1 MALFIDPP
9 VWPAHG
15 RLWSHLV
22 SDASFEELHQFA
34 AAHSVPRRGFE
45 RDHYDV
51 PARAYDPLVAAGATP
66 VSSRE
71 VVRRLTAAG
80 LRRRKSGAPAPRPAG
95 RGLLRTPRLRNGDL
109 VAVVS
114 PAGPVEAVQLAAG
127 VSLLESWGLRVSL
140 GDHVLG
146 RHERLAYLAGTD
158 AERAAD
164 FSAAWLHPQVR
175 AVFAARGGFGSGR
188 VVPLLDWHRLAEAE
202 PKALVGFSDI
212 TVLHQA
218 LAARLGLV
226 SVLSHV
232 VSSLVEATQGSAERL
247 RRLLFSPDQ
256 ELDLLQGTSGAV
268 EAWAPGRTDGIL
280 LGGNLALL
288 TAGVGTC
295 FTHPARGAIVVLEDI
310 AEVPRRIDRQLTQL
324 TDSGWFDG
332 VRGIVLGAFTDCG
345 DARDVDA
352 VLRERLLPF
361 GIPVLAGVDVG
372 HTPGTISIPLGVS
385 ATLDADAGSLV
396 LNHSALS

>member
-22 SDASFEELHQFA
+22 SDLSLEELHEFA

-51 PARAYDPLVAAGATP
+51 PAEAYHDLVHSGATP
-66 VSSRE
+66 TSSRE
-71 VVRRLTAAG
+71 VVRRLTTAG
-80 LRRRKSGAPAPRPAG
+80 LRLRKSAAPAPRPTG
-95 RGLLRTPRLRNGDL
+95 RALLRPPRLKTGDL
-109 VAVVS
+109 VCVVS
-114 PAGPVEAVQLAAG
+114 PAGPVDAERLAAG
-127 VSLLESWGLRVSL
+127 VSLLKSWGLRVEL

-146 RHERLAYLAGTD
+146 RHERLSYLAGTD

-164 FSAAWLHPQVR
+164 FSAAWLHPEVR

-188 VVPLLDWHRLAEAE
+188 VVPLVDWRRLAEAG
-202 PKALVGFSDI
+202 PKMLIGFSDI

-218 LAARLGLV
+218 VAARLGLV
-226 SVLSHV
+226 SVLGHV
-232 VSSLVEATQGSAERL
+232 LSSLVEATQESAERL
-247 RRLLFSPDQ
+247 RRLLFSPDPDT
-256 ELDLLQGTSGAV
+256 DLLQGMSGAA
-268 EAWAPGRTDGIL
+268 EAWSPGRVDGVL

-288 TAGVGTC
+288 TAGIGTS
-295 FTHPARGAIVVLEDI
+295 FARPGLGGIVVLEDI

-324 TDSGWFDG
+324 IESGWFDG
-332 VRGIVLGAFTDCG
+332 VRGVVLGAFTECG
-345 DARDVDA
+345 SPEDVDA
-352 VLRERLLPF
+352 VLRQRLLPLDV
-361 GIPVLAGVDVG
+361 PVLAHVDVG
-372 HTPGTISIPLGVS
+372 HTRSSLSIPLGVR

-396 LNHSALS
+396 LTHSALS